1 MTHIY
6 FVRHAQP
13 LHTWEADRTR
23 PLTEDGIRDSKKVIE
38 VLKDIPLHFAISSPY
53 QRSMDTIRDTVI
65 SHRLELVTDERL
77 RERQMGINGNNYE
90 MFRKRWGNF
99 DFHEEGGE
107 SLNMLQQRN
116 MEALFDL
123 LREHNDD
130 NIILGTHGTAL
141 STILNHYDP
150 AFNGDCFLRIID
162 FMPYIIRL
170 DFEGTKCVGKEELL
184 IIHKEFKG
192 NRSTDK

>member
-6 FVRHAQP
+6 FVRHAQS
-13 LHTWEADRTR
+13 LHPWEDDRTR

-77 RERQMGINGNNYE
+77 RERKMGINGNNYE
-90 MFRKRWGNF
+90 MFRKRWSNF

-123 LREHNDD
+123 LREHKDD

-150 AFNGDCFLRIID
+150 TFNGDSFLRIID

-170 DFEGTKCVGKEELL
+170 DFEGTECVGKEELL
-184 IIHKEFKG
+184 IIHKEFKR
-192 NRSTDK
+192 N